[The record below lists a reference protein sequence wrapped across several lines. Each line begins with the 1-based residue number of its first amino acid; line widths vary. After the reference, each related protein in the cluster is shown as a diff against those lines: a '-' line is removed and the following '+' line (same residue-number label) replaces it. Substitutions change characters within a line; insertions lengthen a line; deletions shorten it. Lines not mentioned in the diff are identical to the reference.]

1 MNARLPIVGG
11 SLLLL
16 ACAALSLVS
25 ACSSDTKT
33 NVPSAAGSGGVG
45 GASGASGKAGAS
57 GAGTASGGAGAAGSG
72 GSQAGDG
79 AGGEGGASGEAGASS
94 GGASGAAEAGAA
106 GADTGAACNNGGPAC
121 ASGSACDTGQ
131 CVDVAGAL
139 SGLRWELP
147 CTAAHSAV
155 NCACPA
161 TDTKHTTLAGTAGKS
176 YSVTLHFRG
185 IVEEK
190 TYSGGTA
197 GNATGSSNPTLFISG
212 GTPAADTW
220 NIYSLAVSSPAQTFY
235 LNAGASG
242 TDQTRLI
249 DYQATITMAFG
260 ALVTLTANSV
270 ENVETF
276 NRDGSGAPVIVTG
289 VPPAPLAYDGQ
300 FVQVDVESVVPM

>member
-1 MNARLPIVGG
+1 MNARPPIVAG

-16 ACAALSLVS
+16 ACAALGLVS
-25 ACSSDTKT
+25 ACGSDTKT
-33 NVPSAAGSGGVG
+33 NVPDATGSGGAG
-45 GASGASGKAGAS
+45 GAGGKAGAS
-57 GAGTASGGAGAAGSG
+57 GAETTGGAAGAADSG
-72 GSQAGDG
+72 GDQAGDS
-79 AGGEGGASGEAGASS
+79 AGGASGEGERGATS

-121 ASGSACDTGQ
+121 ASGAACDTGQ
-131 CVDVAGAL
+131 CVEVAGAL

-147 CTAAHSAV
+147 CTAAHGAV

-161 TDTKHTTLAGTAGKS
+161 TDIKHATLAGTAGKN

-190 TYSGGTA
+190 TYAGGTA
-197 GNATGSSNPTLFISG
+197 GQATGGANSTLFISG
-212 GTPAADTW
+212 GTPAGDTW
-220 NIYSLAVSSPAQTFY
+220 NIYSLGVSSPAQTFY

-249 DYQATITMAFG
+249 DYRATITMASG

-270 ENVETF
+270 ESAETF